1 MIEPGFDKL
10 TSSKRDLICEE
21 IKNVISTISNSH
33 GNNKWKDLVLIDDR
47 IADSIFQQIQT
58 RPQEYSILA
67 TLNLNGDYL
76 SDAAAAI
83 VGGLG
88 MAPGANIGDNAA
100 IFEATHG
107 TAPKHAGLNKINPG
121 SVILSGVMM
130 LEYFGWV
137 EASKIITKGISASIE
152 KKQVTYDLAR
162 LMNPQ
167 VKPLSCSEFADAII
181 ENF

>member
-1 MIEPGFDKL
+1 
-10 TSSKRDLICEE
+10 
-21 IKNVISTISNSH
+21 
-33 GNNKWKDLVLIDDR
+33 
-47 IADSIFQQIQT
+47 
-58 RPQEYSILA
+58 
-67 TLNLNGDYL
+67 
-76 SDAAAAI
+76 
-83 VGGLG
+83 
-88 MAPGANIGDNAA
+88 
-100 IFEATHG
+100 
-107 TAPKHAGLNKINPG
+107 
-121 SVILSGVMM
+121 M